1 MNVDVGAP
9 LLLGFLL
16 AMVRGIA
23 WLIITPPFA
32 HRGIPITVKVA
43 LSMALAAPVAPRLAE
58 SVPSLNLAE
67 FVGALLMQV
76 FAGLALGFVTMV
88 IFSAVQAA
96 GDLLDLFG
104 GFSLASGFDPL
115 SQHQGSVMGKFYY
128 WISLILLFTVD
139 GHLLLIRGFFTSYD
153 ALPLDALLNPE
164 DVAKVVFVA
173 LGQFFLA
180 ALQIAAPLIAVLFLV
195 DAALGLLTKVSPALN
210 AFSLGFP
217 AKILATLLMVAAAL
231 PLMPGIVRSLVDMAL
246 HAMSALMRG

>member
-1 MNVDVGAP
+1 MNVDVAGP

-16 AMVRGIA
+16 AMVRGVA
-23 WLIITPPFA
+23 WLVITPPFS
-32 HRGIPITVKVA
+32 HRGIPVTVKVA

-58 SVPSLNLAE
+58 TAPAMDLPS
-67 FVGALLMQV
+67 FVGALLVQV

-115 SQHQGSVMGKFYY
+115 SQHQGSVMGKLYY
-128 WISLILLFTVD
+128 WLALILLFTVD

-153 ALPLDALLNPE
+153 ALPLDASLDPADVSKVLL
-164 DVAKVVFVA
+164 VAV
-173 LGQFFLA
+173 GQFFLA
-180 ALQIAAPLIAVLFLV
+180 ALQIAAPLIAVLFLI
-195 DAALGLLTKVSPALN
+195 DAGLGLLTKVSPALN

-217 AKILATLLMVAAAL
+217 AKILATLLLVAAAL
-231 PLMPGIVRSLVDMAL
+231 PMMPGIVRSLVDMAL
-246 HAMSALMRG
+246 HATSALMRG